1 SERERETRKQ
11 RGEEAIVAARA
22 AAEEGVVPG
31 GGAAYLACVPRL
43 REFADTL
50 NRDEAIGVK
59 VLIGAL
65 EAPTEWIIRNSA
77 RDHRSI
83 LARLRMSPPGHG
95 YDAVGDR
102 IADMT
107 EAGILDP
114 LKVVRGALEFA
125 VSAGCM
131 ALTTEALILTD
142 KSSPAV
148 NP

>member
-1 SERERETRKQ
+1 
-11 RGEEAIVAARA
+11 
-22 AAEEGVVPG
+22 
-31 GGAAYLACVPRL
+31 
-43 REFADTL
+43 
-50 NRDEAIGVK
+50 
-59 VLIGAL
+59 
-65 EAPTEWIIRNSA
+65 
-77 RDHRSI
+77 
-83 LARLRMSPPGHG
+83 MSPPGHG